1 MERRYFKN
9 YKKDTYKSIL
19 NGNVIKGEALQQL
32 NHLSSI
38 RFTTIELIGS
48 GIGKSDWWGLKQFI
62 KVNYIGKG
70 NSSQHIQRFLE
81 EIAFC
86 TSWDFGIL
94 GYSLLEKIDD
104 YINGDCSEE
113 TLDFHFQLETGL
125 ISKDSNFKESNNNIT
140 KPKNKLASKKNQA
153 ITNLK
158 QGNIEYRNGNFNEA
172 INYYN
177 KAIEIDS
184 NFKEARDNR
193 NKAKNK
199 LASKKN
205 KAITNLKQ
213 GNIEYK
219 NGNFNEAINYYNKA
233 IEIDSNFKE
242 ARDNRDKAKN
252 KLNYLDTLNYY
263 LDRVNS
269 YYEKLEKKYG
279 YWKILIFIFVIA
291 FILTFLFGQI
301 LGL

>member
-32 NHLSSI
+32 NQLSSL
-38 RFTTIELIGS
+38 RFTTIELTARGM
-48 GIGKSDWWGLKQFI
+48 GKSDWWGLKQFI
-62 KVNYIGKG
+62 KINYIGKG
-70 NSSQHIQRFLE
+70 NSRQHIQNFLE
-81 EIAFC
+81 ELAFC

-113 TLDFHFQLETGL
+113 TLDFYFQLETGL

-199 LASKKN
+199 L
-205 KAITNLKQ
+205 
-213 GNIEYK
+213 
-219 NGNFNEAINYYNKA
+219 
-233 IEIDSNFKE
+233 
-242 ARDNRDKAKN
+242 
-252 KLNYLDTLNYY
+252 NYLDILNYY

-269 YYEKLEKKYG
+269 YYEKLVKKYG